1 MDDIIQETGTGSPVL
16 STVSGMGLTLEELT
30 QLSSSDLYTLFRNG
44 QTPAVAD
51 LEGPYRGVQLATAYL
66 DLPGLRHLNRWISD
80 SVFFPWQGKTFR
92 FLGDNEGVGNNQVL
106 GGRQHVFKFKTYHA
120 PSRLGDFSTFQLDY
134 GQPENPPGV
143 RLIRDELREIAPGIY
158 LGLIFLQFGRKSV
171 PLAFF
176 GLSQALPE
184 SAEPPL
190 SRQHRRQKI
199 TAAVSLGTGVA
210 ALLLW
215 RYYRRPCSTAH
226 GRPKNKKKQSA

>member
-1 MDDIIQETGTGSPVL
+1 MDDTILETETGSPVL

-44 QTPAVAD
+44 QTPVVSE

-92 FLGDNEGVGNNQVL
+92 CLDENEGIGNNQVL
-106 GGRQHVFKFKTYHA
+106 GGRKHVFKFKTYQA
-120 PSRLGDFSTFQLDY
+120 PSRIGDFSTFQLDY

-158 LGLIFLQFGRKSV
+158 LGLIFLQLGSKSF

-176 GLSQALPE
+176 GLSQTPPE
-184 SAEPPL
+184 SGTSPL
-190 SRQHRRQKI
+190 SRRHRRQKI
-199 TAAVSLGTGVA
+199 TAAVSTGVA

-215 RYYRRPCSTAH
+215 RYYHRSCSS
-226 GRPKNKKKQSA
+226 GPNRKKSKKK